1 MVTRLESGQIQ
12 LRSAGGVAMVQ
23 AQQPQVDFVG
33 PRVAAQGASQLAQ
46 ILDRMSSNTFQTAT
60 GMRQDEALEYARD
73 NKLSDAQLLI
83 AKGEQPEGFLMGPKG
98 ETKPIPTTRSA
109 GYFGQA
115 LAKARSIEI
124 ATHFER
130 EGRNELVKLLAEIN
144 TGEIAPDEVQK
155 KIEAV
160 VNGYSKSELG
170 RIDPEAMIK
179 FRATMYA
186 HGNTVMNKAYEKE
199 AEKTAELKKI
209 AYDLDF
215 DNKTKLVSAEIERG
229 FWSDGGVKR
238 SINDLIELHRK
249 DIAFQSAKLGNA
261 AIQKEY
267 KNKFEE
273 MVSKEKVN
281 VGTKLVL
288 SEEFMANPNT
298 GTERI
303 LKGDLGK
310 FSDVWAGMTEVE
322 KKSVRDNFGAAVS
335 ARKQGITDSFF
346 ASEQQGNT
354 ILRKIYMA
362 PSVGEMNNLF
372 KQLDGLPVSPSLI
385 SAARSFIKEMAAPP
399 KERDDIG
406 ALGVVTSRIAA
417 GVATPSEI
425 INGPFTPETK
435 RMLIQQ
441 QSNPNNSINFAIQRI
456 NSAVNIQEAG
466 LPPEFADA
474 KARELA
480 IATRNNLAQQLYD
493 FSRTPDASGRL
504 PDNAS
509 INKKSQDLAK
519 QANSEMSVAFQS
531 VAETNKN
538 SAVLM
543 VPQLQGVDLND
554 EVAVS
559 AAIAKATAKK
569 VDPNTIS
576 AARRS
581 IESYRKNTK
590 KLEVKK

>member
-1 MVTRLESGQIQ
+1 MATRLESGQIQ
-12 LRSAGGVAMVQ
+12 LRSVGGVAMVQ

-46 ILDRMSSNTFQTAT
+46 ILDRMSSNTFQTAA

-130 EGRNELVKLLAEIN
+130 EGRNELVKLLAQIN

-229 FWSDGGVKR
+229 FWLDGGIKK

-249 DIAFQSAKLGNA
+249 DIAFQAAKLGNA
-261 AIQKEY
+261 GIQKEY

-480 IATRNNLAQQLYD
+480 IATRNDLAQQLYD

-519 QANSEMSVAFQS
+519 QANSEMSVAFQT